1 MKPYFQVVLQAFI
14 ICIKKSISIIQQS
27 KTTKETEEGVEKE
40 KERHKGV
47 PSKCTP
53 KSAGILQVET
63 GEAGR

>member
-1 MKPYFQVVLQAFI
+1 MKPCFQVVLQDFI

-40 KERHKGV
+40 RHKGV
-47 PSKCTP
+47 PSKYIP